1 MKNTLIFIVSTL
13 LFVSTIFLPTTF
25 AQNYTQLNLP
35 EGATARL
42 GKGYIRDAQ
51 YSPDGTLLAVA
62 SSIGIWI
69 YEAQTGEE
77 LNLFMGSVRSV
88 LFSPDSS
95 TIASGNGNG
104 TISIWDVETG
114 IVIHRLL
121 GDRFEFSPD
130 GSTIASWGDDDTI
143 HIWDTET
150 GAVIHRLSALTD
162 VGGIN
167 RVAFSPDGSTIAS
180 WGDDDTIHIWNAE
193 TGVIIQTFSADIV
206 FSGSHSYVML
216 SPDGSTFVSWD
227 DYDTYQIWDAE
238 TGDIIRTLGHEIQY
252 NVMFSPDGRLLAV
265 GSSDPFTI
273 SIWDAETGAVI
284 HTFLGTDFELSP
296 DGSTIA
302 TWHVEDQFG
311 GEGIPISII
320 DIETGVV
327 IQTLSGH
334 EFSVDRGVA
343 FSPDGTKIAS
353 GNGDGTISIGDV
365 EAGAVIHTLSG
376 DEISVD
382 SVAFSRDGTKIASRS
397 RSENNTVRLW
407 DVETGEN
414 IYTFTGH
421 TGEVGSVSF
430 SPDGTKIASGSKDST
445 IRLWDVS
452 TGENITTL
460 EHTGEVGSMSFSPDG
475 TKIAS
480 GSKDSTVRLWD
491 VKTSEN
497 IRTLEHTGEVRSLS
511 FSPDG
516 TTLASGSDDGTVLL
530 WDIAPAPLIN
540 FRLENGKSVTIYRE
554 SEDTLVYTFGVP
566 GKKPEL
572 EYKGPI
578 IAKVSAQGVLWSD
591 GIENL
596 KDLRRTLS
604 EGNSSW
610 TMAADEEGTIEKKI
624 AIIATSRESR
634 GFIRVDAGTGLVSES
649 VYIFRT
655 GGWEYIIGATWG
667 RPINVSEDELEDYNS
682 YSLTVISPTGKKY
695 QLR

>member
-1 MKNTLIFIVSTL
+1 MKSTLIFIISTV
-13 LFVSTIFLPTTF
+13 LFVSTLFLPTTF
-25 AQNYTQLNLP
+25 AQDHTQLNLP
-35 EGATARL
+35 EGAKARL

-51 YSPDGTLLAVA
+51 YSPDGTLLAVV

-69 YEAQTGEE
+69 YEAQTGEK
-77 LNLFMGSVRSV
+77 LNLFMGSVTSL

-104 TISIWDVETG
+104 TISIIDIEAG
-114 IVIHRLL
+114 AVIHTLL

-130 GSTIASWGDDDTI
+130 SSTIASWGDDDTI
-143 HIWDTET
+143 HIWDAET
-150 GAVIHRLSALTD
+150 GDIIHRLSAPTD
-162 VGGIN
+162 GGGVN
-167 RVAFSPDGSTIAS
+167 RVAFSPDGRTIAS

-193 TGVIIQTFSADIV
+193 TGVIIQTFWAEFV
-206 FSGSHSYVML
+206 FSGSHSYVMF

-252 NVMFSPDGRLLAV
+252 NVIFSPDGRLLAV

-273 SIWDAETGAVI
+273 SIWDADTGAVI
-284 HTFLGTDFELSP
+284 HTFFGTDFELSP

-302 TWHVEDQFG
+302 TWHVEDRLG
-311 GEGIPISII
+311 GEGIPISIS

-334 EFSVDRGVA
+334 EFSVYGGVA

-365 EAGAVIHTLSG
+365 EAGVVIHTLSG
-376 DEISVD
+376 NEISVD
-382 SVAFSRDGTKIASRS
+382 SVAFSPDGTKIASRS
-397 RSENNTVRLW
+397 RSENNTVRLS
-407 DVETGEN
+407 DVATGEN

-421 TGEVGSVSF
+421 TGEVSSV
-430 SPDGTKIASGSKDST
+430 
-445 IRLWDVS
+445 
-452 TGENITTL
+452 
-460 EHTGEVGSMSFSPDG
+460 SFSPDG

-491 VKTSEN
+491 VSTGEN
-497 IRTLEHTGEVRSLS
+497 IRTLEHTGEVRSVS

-530 WDIAPAPLIN
+530 WDLAPAPLIN

-554 SEDTLVYTFGVP
+554 NEDTLVYTFGVP

-572 EYKGPI
+572 EYKGSI
-578 IAKVSAQGVLWSD
+578 IAEVSARAALWSD
-591 GIENL
+591 SVGNL
-596 KDLRRTLS
+596 KGLMDRLAQVD
-604 EGNSSW
+604 SSW
-610 TMAADEEGTIEKKI
+610 TIADDEEGTIKKKI
-624 AIIATSRESR
+624 AKIATSRESR
-634 GFIRVDAGTGLVSES
+634 GFIYVDAMTGLVSQS

-667 RPINVSEDELEDYNS
+667 RPINVPEDELEDYNS
-682 YSLTVISPTGKKY
+682 YSLTVISPKGKKY